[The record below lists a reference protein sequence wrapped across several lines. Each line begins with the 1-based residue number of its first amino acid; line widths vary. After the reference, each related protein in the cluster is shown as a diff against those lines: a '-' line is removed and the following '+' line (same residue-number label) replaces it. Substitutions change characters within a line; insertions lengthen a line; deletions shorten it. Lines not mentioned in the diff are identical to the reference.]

1 MSVKPIPEGYH
12 TVTPS
17 LIVRDAAKLIDF
29 MREAFDAKEI
39 IRFDDPEGK
48 VAHAEV
54 KIGDSML
61 MIGEANAEFPPSQ
74 SMIHLYVENADAVYE
89 SAIKAGAE
97 TVKELVDQFYGDRS
111 GCVKDSFG
119 NLWWIGTHIEDV
131 PMEEMHQRIEAY
143 MQQAQ
148 AV

>member
-17 LIVRDAAKLIDF
+17 LIVKDAAKLIDF
-29 MREAFDAKEI
+29 LREAFDAKEI
-39 IRFDDPEGK
+39 VRFDDPEGK

-61 MIGEANAEFPPSQ
+61 MIGEANAEFPPMP

-119 NLWWIGTHIEDV
+119 NQWWIGTHIEDV
-131 PMEEMHQRIEAY
+131 SLEEMHKRIEAY

-148 AV
+148 AA